1 MWFELYDR
9 DGTNALVLGSSG
21 FEHIFVGEV
30 KNGKVTGFHGW
41 INFYLEES
49 VGNLDYFGY
58 ISKVDFGNV
67 SWPFFMISAI
77 LIILAVFYTI
87 LFYHFLENLRIFSQF
102 FCIFRQFCVFQF
114 ILLLILPNFELFR
127 ISMV

>member
-1 MWFELYDR
+1 MQIDKFNELWFELYDR
-9 DGTNALVLGSSG
+9 DGTNNLVLGSSG

-58 ISKVDFGNV
+58 MNKVDFGNV
-67 SWPFFMISAI
+67 SFWPI
-77 LIILAVFYTI
+77 
-87 LFYHFLENLRIFSQF
+87 
-102 FCIFRQFCVFQF
+102 
-114 ILLLILPNFELFR
+114 
-127 ISMV
+127 